1 MLNLPRMFAAKAQET
16 TKLIMIHGQSIK
28 QLQSQNQRFFLKF
41 IKHTL
46 KRLIGINIAKK
57 RCEIFANITHKDD
70 FWNVKQVSKPISTQ
84 VNCWLED
91 FHLAQQEI
99 NERRELDQD
108 EDENNNSVLLYK
120 IKRTT
125 TKKVGLDSPIHLN
138 KRRNLMKKRHAVNLG
153 MQRMGTL
160 VGSLN

>member
-16 TKLIMIHGQSIK
+16 TKVIMIHGQSIK
-28 QLQSQNQRFFLKF
+28 LLQSQNQRFFLKF

-46 KRLIGINIAKK
+46 KRLIGLNIAKK

-70 FWNVKQVSKPISTQ
+70 FWNVMQVSKPISTQ
-84 VNCWLED
+84 VKSWLED
-91 FHLAQQEI
+91 FHFAQQEI
-99 NERRELDQD
+99 NERRELEQDD
-108 EDENNNSVLLYK
+108 EDNHSVLLYK
-120 IKRTT
+120 IKRTS
-125 TKKVGLDSPIHLN
+125 TKKAGPDSPIHLN

-160 VGSLN
+160 VDKDI